1 MAARQ
6 RSTRTHRAPRSGASP
21 KSVSHKASHNGRHHT
36 NRVDG
41 FIRRATDLGIG
52 TLRTAEKGVG
62 EAGEK
67 AASYVKAGRRKA
79 RRWEQSAESLIERQ
93 PVMSVLVIAV
103 VGCLL
108 AFLFSR
114 RN

>member
-6 RSTRTHRAPRSGASP
+6 RTTRAHRTKRSATA
-21 KSVSHKASHNGRHHT
+21 HTHNGRHI

-52 TLRTAEKGVG
+52 TLRSAEKGVG
-62 EAGEK
+62 DAGEA
-67 AASYVKAGRRKA
+67 AASYVKAGRRRAQK
-79 RRWEQSAESLIERQ
+79 WEHSAERMIESR
-93 PVMSVLVIAV
+93 PILSVLVIAM

-114 RN
+114 RD

>member
-6 RSTRTHRAPRSGASP
+6 RTIRSRRAKSRTAAH
-21 KSVSHKASHNGRHHT
+21 SHNGRHT

-41 FIRRATDLGIG
+41 FIRRTTDLGIG
-52 TLRTAEKGVG
+52 TLRSAEKGVA
-62 EAGEK
+62 EAGE
-67 AASYVKAGRRKA
+67 AASSYVKAGRRKA
-79 RRWEQSAESLIERQ
+79 RRWEQSAEHMIEAQ
-93 PVMSVLVIAV
+93 PVLSVLVIAM

-108 AFLFSR
+108 AFQFSR